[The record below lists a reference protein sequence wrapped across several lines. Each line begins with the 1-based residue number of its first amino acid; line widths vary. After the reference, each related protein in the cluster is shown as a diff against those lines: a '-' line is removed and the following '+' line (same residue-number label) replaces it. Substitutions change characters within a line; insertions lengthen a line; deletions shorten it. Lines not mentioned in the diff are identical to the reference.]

1 MSYNLLFDTQ
11 FNNNHNNWKYVNC
24 RYENGNLISNN
35 KVFGI
40 EQEIILPDITKLYF
54 RCKYNILGS
63 GVLKAYIGIQNS
75 KTLSI
80 TKQWTKPDKERII
93 SVVED
98 IKQEKVKVH
107 IIFESVS
114 KNNVVQLKEPL
125 LCDIKRM
132 HKAFWLKFLLD
143 KLVKYRFGYS
153 YKNMLEYTEI
163 KPEIF
168 NLEKAKI
175 GSIIST
181 FNKNS
186 YEISANLIKGRTY
199 LIKLDY
205 EEINNLGDIYFSY
218 GMMRSDKFFNE
229 QIYLLFRATDNKKLY
244 LNIDGNDVLPYEVNL
259 KNILLIDTETIGF
272 EKSEIPYLPFI

>member
-54 RCKYNILGS
+54 RCKYNILVS
-63 GVLKAYIGIQNS
+63 GVFKAYIGIQNG

-80 TKQWTKPDKERII
+80 TKQWAKPDKERII

-98 IKQEKVKVH
+98 IKQEKIKVH
-107 IIFESVS
+107 IIFESIS

-125 LCDIKRM
+125 LCDLKHM
-132 HKAFWLKFLLD
+132 HKAFYLKFLLD

-244 LNIDGNDVLPYEVNL
+244 LNINGNDVLPYEVNL